1 MSETLK
7 LSTNNVKGWL
17 EKETS
22 SVFVPVHS
30 RAQRLI
36 EEMRKALENLTDI
49 SKMLL
54 ENSGK
59 EIEKRNMKTYGRAR
73 ALNKLGHLFLDRMQQ
88 IKIPEQVSYDSF
100 NEFVQE
106 IQRAFLVTD
115 VDIRNWFSRISPFF
129 ILDRRKF
136 LTVFEKAKE
145 LLKEMTVFLTKEYVK
160 TKTLEETFQLTDRLK
175 TLENQL
181 SNLNSERAKADGDKA
196 LVSNEIAETRQ
207 KMEELETKGAVSQ
220 LHQAFMEIDA
230 LSMEAKRSLQ
240 HLQKPFVK
248 LQALSLHGGG
258 SGLTQDE
265 LNKVD
270 EYLQNPFEAL
280 ATEDNS
286 YPLLRQILQKTA
298 RLLADGKLKLKPDK
312 MRKAEQAIENI
323 MNKNALASLQ
333 QKCIDAVR
341 RKTQLSTSQ
350 EVRET
355 KGDLLRLQEALD
367 KLERRK
373 SSIESEES
381 AIKQTYDETL
391 GKIQNHKSQIEKNIL
406 GFLDMKVH
414 IG

>member
-1 MSETLK
+1 LSETLK

>member
-1 MSETLK
+1 
-7 LSTNNVKGWL
+7 
-17 EKETS
+17 
-22 SVFVPVHS
+22 
-30 RAQRLI
+30 
-36 EEMRKALENLTDI
+36 
-49 SKMLL
+49 
-54 ENSGK
+54 
-59 EIEKRNMKTYGRAR
+59 
-73 ALNKLGHLFLDRMQQ
+73 MQQ